1 LFQKHSFNQTSFDQK
16 FRKLDL
22 TQERNSQNGGEKH
35 NSNCEKTIEK
45 KNQKRYDFG
54 QNQKRYDFGP
64 SNFGF
69 ELFFK

>member
-16 FRKLDL
+16 FRKPDL

-45 KNQKRYDFG
+45 VHRNAASYIQNPKIKNC
-54 QNQKRYDFGP
+54 
-64 SNFGF
+64 
-69 ELFFK
+69 E